1 MGLRHPTTQVTPK
14 EDRLNKKRRFALLIA
29 VLMALSACQTKAPGA
44 PSSSGEAPAQA
55 SAQESRGSQEDPSS
69 IREITPEEMAA
80 KPLSQGEYI
89 EDAEGKKIYQGQGT
103 FFDTFD
109 TVVTLTYFAPDEET
123 FQKYLTYTHDEF
135 LRLHKL
141 YDNYHEYEGLTSVMT
156 VNRLAGKGPVEVD
169 PDLFDVL
176 AFSLDHYEASLGKV
190 NIALGP
196 VLSLWHEAREAAG
209 VHEGTGSASGGQ
221 DQSETIES
229 HGSASDKEARLPDP
243 AALEEA
249 NRHTDPA
256 KLRLDKKARTVAFDD
271 PKMALDLGA
280 VAKGYATEKVAKGLE
295 AMGLKNGLLSA
306 GGNVRLFGNHP
317 QGRPWKVGVEDPK
330 TNDRD
335 QALAAMK
342 MEAGSSMVTSG
353 DYQRF
358 FIVDG
363 KRYNHIIDPKTLY
376 PGTLYP
382 SVSVVTG
389 DSGLADFLSTTFFLC
404 NREEATQVLENYKKE
419 GIDLGVIWVDFN
431 NRVTSTD
438 NLSGALEVRN

>member
-1 MGLRHPTTQVTPK
+1 MNR
-14 EDRLNKKRRFALLIA
+14 KRRFALLIA
-29 VLMALSACQTKAPGA
+29 GLMALSACQTKAPGS
-44 PSSSGEAPAQA
+44 PSSSEEAPAQA
-55 SAQESRGSQEDPSS
+55 SVQESRGSQEDPSS
-69 IREITPEEMAA
+69 SREISPEEMAA
-80 KPLSQGEYI
+80 KPLSQGEYV

-156 VNRLAGKGPVEVD
+156 VNRLAGQGPVEVD
-169 PDLFDVL
+169 PDLFDIL
-176 AFSLDHYEASLGKV
+176 EFSLDHYEASLGKV

-209 VHEGTGSASGGQ
+209 AHEGAGDEDQVPTSG
-221 DQSETIES
+221 
-229 HGSASDKEARLPDP
+229 KEVRLPDK

-249 NRHTDPA
+249 NRHTDLA
-256 KLRLDKKARTVAFDD
+256 KLHLDKAARTVAFDD

-280 VAKGYATEKVAKGLE
+280 VAKGYATEKVARGLE
-295 AMGLKNGLLSA
+295 AMGLENGLLSA
-306 GGNVRLFGNHP
+306 GGNVRLFGYHP

-342 MEAGSSMVTSG
+342 MESGSSMVTSG
-353 DYQRF
+353 DYQRYF
-358 FIVDG
+358 VVDG

-376 PGTLYP
+376 PATLYP
-382 SVSVVTG
+382 SVSVVAG

-404 NREEATQVLENYKKE
+404 NKEEAARVLENYKKQ
-419 GIDLGVIWVDFN
+419 GVDLGVIWVDFD

-438 NLSGALEVRN
+438 NLVGALEVRE

>member
-1 MGLRHPTTQVTPK
+1 MNR
-14 EDRLNKKRRFALLIA
+14 KRRFALLIA
-29 VLMALSACQTKAPGA
+29 GLMTLSACQTKAPGS
-44 PSSSGEAPAQA
+44 PSSSEEAPAQA
-55 SAQESRGSQEDPSS
+55 SVQESRGSQEDPSS
-69 IREITPEEMAA
+69 SREISPEEMAA
-80 KPLSQGEYI
+80 KPLSQGEYV

-156 VNRLAGKGPVEVD
+156 VNRLAGQGPVEVD
-169 PDLFDVL
+169 PDLFDIL
-176 AFSLDHYEASLGKV
+176 EFSLDHYEASLGKV

-209 VHEGTGSASGGQ
+209 AHEGAEDEDQGSTSG
-221 DQSETIES
+221 
-229 HGSASDKEARLPDP
+229 KEVRLPDK

-249 NRHTDPA
+249 NRHTDLA
-256 KLRLDKKARTVAFDD
+256 KLRLDKAARTVAFDD

-295 AMGLKNGLLSA
+295 AMGMKNGLLSA
-306 GGNVRLFGNHP
+306 GGNVRLFGYHP

-342 MEAGSSMVTSG
+342 MESGSSMVTSG
-353 DYQRF
+353 DYQRYF
-358 FIVDG
+358 VVDG

-376 PGTLYP
+376 PATLYP
-382 SVSVVTG
+382 SVSVVAG

-404 NREEATQVLENYKKE
+404 NKEEAARVLENYKKQ
-419 GIDLGVIWVDFN
+419 GVDLGVIWVDFD

-438 NLSGALEVRN
+438 NLVGALEVRE

>member
-1 MGLRHPTTQVTPK
+1 MNR
-14 EDRLNKKRRFALLIA
+14 KRRFALLIA
-29 VLMALSACQTKAPGA
+29 GLMALSACQTKAPG
-44 PSSSGEAPAQA
+44 PPYSSEEVPTQA

-69 IREITPEEMAA
+69 SREISPEEMAA
-80 KPLSQGEYI
+80 KPLSQGEYV

-156 VNRLAGKGPVEVD
+156 VNRLAGQGPVEVD
-169 PDLFDVL
+169 PDLFDIL
-176 AFSLDHYEASLGKV
+176 EFSLDHYEASLGKV

-209 VHEGTGSASGGQ
+209 THEGPGDEDQVPTSG
-221 DQSETIES
+221 
-229 HGSASDKEARLPDP
+229 KEARLPDP

-249 NRHTDPA
+249 NRHTDLA
-256 KLRLDKKARTVAFDD
+256 KLHLDKAARTVAFDD

-280 VAKGYATEKVAKGLE
+280 VAKGYATEKVARGLE
-295 AMGLKNGLLSA
+295 AMGLENGLLSA
-306 GGNVRLFGNHP
+306 GGNVRLFGYHP

-342 MEAGSSMVTSG
+342 MESGSSMVTSG
-353 DYQRF
+353 DYQRYF
-358 FIVDG
+358 VVDG

-376 PGTLYP
+376 PATLYP
-382 SVSVVTG
+382 SVSVVAG

-404 NREEATQVLENYKKE
+404 NKEEAARVLENYKKQ
-419 GIDLGVIWVDFN
+419 GVDLGVIWVDFD

-438 NLSGALEVRN
+438 NLVGALEVRE